1 MLEKHLKILKHLI
14 VKPLMGALLQIGS
27 KICHV
32 GRQESNQASDNSYR
46 KSGLSELPCGTREY
60 STAMITALS
69 VPNLV
74 SNILLSV
81 CLPTSATRK
90 RRILQEQ

>member
-1 MLEKHLKILKHLI
+1 MFEKHIAILKHLI
-14 VKPLMGALLQIGS
+14 VRPLMGALLQIRS

-32 GRQESNQASDNSYR
+32 ERQESKQAGNNTYR
-46 KSGLSELPCGTREY
+46 KSGLSELPCSTREY

-69 VPNLV
+69 VPNLL

-81 CLPTSATRK
+81 CLPTSATGK
-90 RRILQEQ
+90 RNIL